1 MFVKAAPGIKVPR
14 ENDPRQYITE
24 AEPVELEMTGYYI
37 RRMSD
42 GDLLEASTEEVQA
55 AREAAAQRAG
65 AEAEAV
71 EAAAAAAKVK
81 AEDPAVDV
89 AAVATKDRTPRAR

>member
-24 AEPVELEMTGYYI
+24 TEPVELEMTGYYI

-42 GDLLEASTEEVQA
+42 GDLLEASAQEVQA
-55 AREAAAQRAG
+55 AREAAAERARD
-65 AEAEAV
+65 EVEAV
-71 EAAAAAAKVK
+71 EAAAAAAKGES
-81 AEDPAVDV
+81 AE
-89 AAVATKDRTPRAR
+89 AAPKGDASRKR